1 MVYVKDKIMR
11 IGEISEKTG
20 LSLSKLRYYEK
31 HGLIEVARNAN
42 GLRNYDESDVEW
54 VKFIQR
60 LKETGMQIKEIRR
73 YAELRYKG
81 KSTMPERLEMLQT
94 HKEYVLEQQRKW
106 EEYLQNLEKKIE
118 YYKKEIGK

>member
-1 MVYVKDKIMR
+1 
-11 IGEISEKTG
+11 
-20 LSLSKLRYYEK
+20 
-31 HGLIEVARNAN
+31 
-42 GLRNYDESDVEW
+42 
-54 VKFIQR
+54 
-60 LKETGMQIKEIRR
+60 MQIKEIRR

-94 HKEYVLEQQRKW
+94 HKEYVLEQQKKW

>member
-1 MVYVKDKIMR
+1 MR

-94 HKEYVLEQQRKW
+94 HKEYILEQQRKW

>member
-81 KSTMPERLEMLQT
+81 RSTMPERLEMLQT

-106 EEYLQNLEKKIE
+106 EEYLQNLERKIE